1 MIGALELGGSHVS
14 SALIDLESG
23 QLEGPIRVSLDPGAS
38 RDELLF
44 LLDATADHVRGYE
57 PIGFAVPG
65 PFDHERGICLIKGLA
80 KLEALYGVDL
90 RATLDLDAVFLND
103 AEAFLLGEVE
113 AGAARG
119 HARAIGLTLGT
130 GLGSAFLA
138 GGELVRGGGEVPP
151 NGDLHTVPFRGVEV
165 EDVISARGI
174 RARTGR
180 DPGALSALAH
190 EGDEEAVA
198 AFTKLGADLAE
209 FLEPWLDAFR
219 PSVVV
224 VGGGIAGAWRHFA
237 SELPSIAVPAE
248 RPHEAALIGAA
259 VWATRRSEE

>member
-1 MIGALELGGSHVS
+1 VIGALELGGSHVS
-14 SALIDLESG
+14 AALVDLGSG
-23 QLEGPIRVSLDPGAS
+23 RVDGPIRVSLDPGAS
-38 RDELLF
+38 REELLRM
-44 LLDATADHVRGYE
+44 LDQAADHVRGYE
-57 PIGFAVPG
+57 PVGFAVPG

-90 RATLDLDAVFLND
+90 RKVLDLDAVFVND
-103 AEAFLLGEVE
+103 AEAFLLGEAE

-119 HARAIGLTLGT
+119 HDRAIGLTLGT

-138 GGELVRGGGEVPP
+138 GGELVREGNAVPP
-151 NGDLHTVPFRGVEV
+151 NGDFHVVPFRGGAV

-174 RARTGR
+174 RATAGR
-180 DPGALSALAH
+180 DPEVLAALAND
-190 EGDEEAVA
+190 GDAEAAA
-198 AFTKLGADLAE
+198 AFSTFGRDLAE
-209 FLEPWLDAFR
+209 FLEPWLEAFR

-248 RPHEAALIGAA
+248 RPEEAALIGAA
-259 VWATRRSEE
+259 VWAKRRSEE